1 MSIGE
6 LYEADTFYGDFS
18 FFVLGCGYACG
29 SVNLLKNLAGLLF
42 HTYDHF
48 CCKLI
53 ILCRLAKRMAAMA
66 LKRLSQQLFDCSGL

>member
-1 MSIGE
+1 MSMGE

-18 FFVLGCGYACG
+18 FFVSGCGYACG
-29 SVNLLKNLAGLLF
+29 GVKLLKNLARLLF

-48 CCKLI
+48 FLLI

-66 LKRLSQQLFDCSGL
+66 LKRLSLQLFDCSGS